1 MRTCIRACTMAA
13 LLSLW
18 PAGFLS
24 AGTVYTETYT
34 RNWTV
39 EDDPY
44 PPDEYAVVAREPVA
58 VVPAVPPVPAPA
70 PDPYRYQW
78 IAPSY

>member
-18 PAGFLS
+18 PAGFTL

-34 RNWTV
+34 QNWTV
-39 EDDPY
+39 EDDPS
-44 PPDEYAVVAREPVA
+44 PPEEYVAVAPA
-58 VVPAVPPVPAPA
+58 PAMVVPAVPPAPMPA
-70 PDPYRYQW
+70 PDPYRYYW